1 MSMSATMAEREAEL
15 AALQSAFDEYIASS
29 RELEE
34 ELDAELAK
42 MQEKLADS
50 SAANAALSAQLENI
64 APQLAALEKALSES
78 RAKLKEEQKLR
89 RQAEQAQDELEAKYR
104 EAEGSLA
111 ALRDETDAVHEELA
125 FKESELEETRL
136 ELEIERERH
145 RVELEDARADAALG
159 QAFDN
164 DNGDK
169 ASTSKTDQGT
179 DKSSSSGV
187 DEAYVKKLED
197 ELELVTEQLIET
209 EARLSQTEEKLA
221 IAEASKSSSAQAE
234 RLVEEGIKASQR
246 DQELI
251 HVLQEENATRLEEEH
266 RLREEL
272 ELTKEE
278 LALTQEELR
287 AVEFDSKEVN
297 ARLDDLRQQHREE
310 INNLKALMSEGGNSS
325 AAENIVRTVAAANE
339 ETEALKDEIS
349 ALNAAL
355 KNAKQDR
362 DAIVEELEA
371 VNERFDEARAAA
383 EKRGRDLALSDIRA
397 ELAQERE
404 VEIGGLKDQLK
415 KLAEENA
422 ALQQKIDDAEM
433 SLAVAKDSQTRNLE
447 GAEVSTELVKQLQAQ
462 LGRSKDELAKKE
474 KEMAV
479 LVSDMEERV
488 SKAEENVTKLEQEL
502 SATKGKLAEAE
513 AHLIVSKREK
523 EVAQS
528 HDLKRQASRRKVKDD
543 SSQISLTSTS
553 RYNSDVI
560 AMEDT
565 YKVTR
570 RRRVRSNSPNSMKR
584 LELKLSEE
592 SKKYKELQV
601 EYDKL
606 KEQKRMGEIHVKRLE
621 EDVKVLQR
629 QLFAK
634 GETGIST
641 QMSRITSIGASASGQ
656 DLLSEKTSKIDDVIA
671 SGDPNL
677 MKEELKA
684 LQKKCNA
691 QRDYN
696 NQLLS
701 KMLNLQGNI
710 QVFCRIRPPSI
721 TEIQRGNKTVVE
733 SLSETELGCFDSRT
747 NQWKSFSFDRVWG
760 PDQPQHSIFQDVE
773 PIALSVVDGFNACI
787 FAYGQTGSGKTFTME
802 GVAENNQRGISY
814 RTIQKVFHL
823 LSLKQQQERTNAI
836 LFKTTKH
843 DDEEDQPDFVYNVE
857 IGMLEIYNDECYD
870 LLGSSGATL
879 AEKKKEAQKAGG
891 KASLEIRRSKE
902 GRIEVPNLTKEP
914 VNNIDDVFTLLEKGN
929 KNRATAATSLNQT
942 SSRSHMVLWVDV
954 NSGYEGQD
962 GNKGTLFLV
971 DLAGS
976 ERVKKSEV
984 EGDHMKE
991 AGHINKSLS
1000 ALGNVMEAL
1009 DRKASHIPYR
1019 DSKLTYLLQ
1028 DSLGGNSRTMMI
1040 VAVTPIDVAYDES
1053 IHALQFATRVR
1064 RINIGAAQRNVTSKN
1079 LEETVKALTAEM
1091 KTLTKQKQK
1100 TETQLNNLKKDNS
1113 RIQDKLS
1120 NLNTAR
1126 KSQANDS
1133 KTLEV
1138 LRKNNNEMAKRW
1150 EKEKVAREEVAEE
1163 LEKSRQELRKLQKDV
1178 ATLTRAQE
1186 TLQSK
1191 LEEKERMLEK
1201 KTSELRTAKEA
1212 SSAANIRARKAQV
1225 LGSRGRQN
1233 SSPTKIAAS
1242 PSIGTTSSSSGASAA
1257 STAATEDVSEIRA
1270 QVLAL
1275 LEKHDKGKVNR
1286 IDIIMDKFKGKE
1298 SLLLEKMTQRYE
1310 GGGGGG
1316 ENASAD
1322 ESGLSRS
1329 DLAAK
1334 RHAERMRKLREGK

>member
-1 MSMSATMAEREAEL
+1 
-15 AALQSAFDEYIASS
+15 
-29 RELEE
+29 
-34 ELDAELAK
+34 

-89 RQAEQAQDELEAKYR
+89 RQAEQAQDDLEAKYR

-111 ALRDETDAVHEELA
+111 AIRDETDAVHEELA

-169 ASTSKTDQGT
+169 GPSKGDQPT
-179 DKSSSSGV
+179 DKSSTGGSSAV

-197 ELELVTEQLIET
+197 ELELVTEQLIDT
-209 EARLSQTEEKLA
+209 EARLSQTEEKLS
-221 IAEASKSSSAQAE
+221 ASETNKSSSAEAE
-234 RLVEEGIKASQR
+234 RLVAEGIKASQK

-251 HVLQEENATRLEEEH
+251 QVLQEENATRLEEEH
-266 RLREEL
+266 RIREEL

-278 LALTQEELR
+278 LTLTQEELK
-287 AVEFDSKEVN
+287 AVEFDAKEVN
-297 ARLDDLRQQHREE
+297 NKMDDLRHQQREE
-310 INNLKALMSEGGNSS
+310 VNNLKALLSEGGNSS
-325 AAENIVRTVAAANE
+325 AAENIVRSVQAANV
-339 ETEALKDEIS
+339 ETETLKDEIS

-355 KNAKQDR
+355 KNAKEDR
-362 DAIVEELEA
+362 DAVVDELEA
-371 VNERFDEARAAA
+371 VNERFDEARSEA
-383 EKRGRDLALSDIRA
+383 EKRGRDVAASDIRE
-397 ELAQERE
+397 ELAKERE
-404 VEIGGLKDQLK
+404 GEIGGLKSQIK
-415 KLAEENA
+415 NLAEENA
-422 ALQQKIDDAEM
+422 TLQAKVDDAEM

-447 GAEVSTELVKQLQAQ
+447 GAEVSSELVKQLQAQ
-462 LGRSKDELAKKE
+462 LGRSKDEVVKKE

-488 SKAEENVTKLEQEL
+488 TKAEDNVTKLEQEL

-513 AHLIVSKREK
+513 AHLIVSKREA

-528 HDLKRQASRRKVKDD
+528 HDLKRQPSRRKVKMDE
-543 SSQISLTSTS
+543 SSTS

-560 AMEDT
+560 AMDDT
-565 YKVTR
+565 YKVSR

-592 SKKYKELQV
+592 AKKYKELQL

-606 KEQKRMGEIHVKRLE
+606 KEQKRMGEVHVKRLE

-634 GETGIST
+634 GETGVST
-641 QMSRITSIGASASGQ
+641 QMSRITSMGGAAGAE
-656 DLLSEKTSKIDDVIA
+656 DLLSEKTTKIDDVIA
-671 SGDPNL
+671 SGDPAL

-684 LQKKCNA
+684 LEKKCNS

-710 QVFCRIRPPSI
+710 QVFCRLRPTSI

-733 SLSETELGCFDSRT
+733 SLSETELGCFDNRT
-747 NQWKSFSFDRVWG
+747 DQWKSFSFDRVWG
-760 PDQPQHSIFQDVE
+760 PDQNQQSIFQDVE

-823 LSLKQQQERTNAI
+823 LNLKQQQERTNAI
-836 LFKTTKH
+836 LFKATKQ
-843 DDEEDQPDFVYNVE
+843 DDEEEQPDFVFNVE

-870 LLGSSGATL
+870 LLGSSGSTL

-891 KASLEIRRSKE
+891 KASLDIRRNKE

-929 KNRATAATSLNQT
+929 KNRATASTSLNQT

-954 NSGYEGQD
+954 HCGYEGQD

-1009 DRKASHIPYR
+1009 DRKSSHVPYR

-1040 VAVTPIDVAYDES
+1040 VAVTPIDMAYDES
-1053 IHALQFATRVR
+1053 VHALQFATRVR
-1064 RINIGAAQRNVTSKN
+1064 RINLGAAQRNVTSKN
-1079 LEETVKALTAEM
+1079 LEETVKALTSEM
-1091 KTLTKQKQK
+1091 KTLAKQKQK
-1100 TETQLNNLKKDNS
+1100 TEGQLNNLKKDNN

-1120 NLNTAR
+1120 NLNSSR
-1126 KSQANDS
+1126 KNQASDS

-1138 LRKNNNEMAKRW
+1138 LRKNNNDMAKRW
-1150 EKEKVAREEVAEE
+1150 EKEKKSREDVSEE
-1163 LEKSRQELRKLQKDV
+1163 LEKSRKELRKLQKDV
-1178 ATLTRAQE
+1178 SSLTRAQE
-1186 TLQSK
+1186 SLQNK
-1191 LEEKERMLEK
+1191 LDEKERLLEK
-1201 KTSELRTAKEA
+1201 RGAELRSAKEA

-1225 LGSRGRQN
+1225 LGSRGRPA
-1233 SSPTKIAAS
+1233 STPSKIAAS
-1242 PSIGTTSSSSGASAA
+1242 PSVGTSSSSGASAA
-1257 STAATEDVSEIRA
+1257 STAATEDVSEIRG
-1270 QVLAL
+1270 QVLEL
-1275 LEKHDKGKVNR
+1275 LVKHDKGKVDR
-1286 IDIIMDKFKGKE
+1286 IDIIMEKFRGKE
-1298 SLLLEKMTQRYE
+1298 ALLLEKMTQRYE
-1310 GGGGGG
+1310 GGGGGA
-1316 ENASAD
+1316 NTSAD
-1322 ESGLSRS
+1322 ESGMSRS
-1329 DLAAK
+1329 EIAAK
-1334 RHAERMRKLREGK
+1334 RHAERMRKLRESKK